1 MKSEN
6 RERNLIGITMG
17 DPCGIGPEVI
27 LKALSSQETG
37 TAGFI
42 IIGCYNVLR
51 DVADNLSMG
60 KKLQLSRLN
69 STSLNTDRDLINNI
83 NVLDLDNVSV
93 QDAVSH
99 KVLANSGR
107 ASVEYI
113 MKGLGLARDGGIDAI
128 VTAPISKEAVK
139 MAGFEF
145 AGHTELLQDKTAA
158 EDVVMLMTG
167 NGLRVSFVT
176 THLAVKDVFRF
187 INRESVFSTIQTTAT
202 GLKDFFGIVDP
213 KIAVCGLN
221 PHCGD
226 GDRFGTEERD
236 AIIPAIKRAQESG
249 IDCIGPLSSDTVF
262 NKALNGEFDVVVVQ
276 FHDQGTIPIKM
287 HAFDSGVNITLG
299 IPIIRTSPTHGTAFD
314 IAGKGVADPGSMIA
328 AIKTAVMMAEKQKHS
343 FV

>member
-27 LKALSSQETG
+27 LKGLSSQEIG
-37 TAGFI
+37 TAADFVV
-42 IIGCYNVLR
+42 IGCYNILR
-51 DVADNLSMG
+51 DVADSLSMG
-60 KKLQLSRLN
+60 KKLQLSRLE
-69 STSLNTDRDLINNI
+69 SISLNADRDSVNSI
-83 NVLDLDNVSV
+83 NVLDLDNVTV
-93 QDAVSH
+93 QDAISH
-99 KVLANSGR
+99 KPLPGSGR

-113 MKGLGLARDGGIDAI
+113 MKGLDLVMGGEIDAI

-145 AGHTELLQDKTAA
+145 AGHTELLKEKTDTENVA
-158 EDVVMLMTG
+158 MLMVG
-167 NGLRVSFVT
+167 KGLRVSFVT
-176 THLAVKDVFRF
+176 THLAVKEVSKS
-187 INRESVFSTIQTTAT
+187 INQESVFSTIQTTAA
-202 GLKDFFGIVDP
+202 GLKNLFGIVDP

-236 AIIPAIKRAQESG
+236 VIIPAIKRAQEMG

-314 IAGKGVADPGSMIA
+314 IAGKDCCRSRV
-328 AIKTAVMMAEKQKHS
+328 Q
-343 FV
+343 